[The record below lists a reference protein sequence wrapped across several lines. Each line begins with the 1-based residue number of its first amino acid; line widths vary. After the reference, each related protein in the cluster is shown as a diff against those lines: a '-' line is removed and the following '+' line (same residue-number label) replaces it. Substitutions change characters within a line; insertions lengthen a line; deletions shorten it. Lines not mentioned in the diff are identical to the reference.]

1 MLKLRK
7 KWAAGM
13 AAVSMAALMAWGC
26 STPVMAQSNENAEQ
40 SNDQVVVVEE
50 TAMETTADGN
60 EEGENSENAS
70 GDRDVSGALTPN
82 GNLTL
87 VDDLDEEA
95 SKEMQF
101 MTVTTRDGSYYYI
114 VIDRSGNSE
123 NVYFLNAVDTAD
135 LMNLMSED
143 EKAQFEE
150 NNQSE
155 PESVITPEVNIG
167 EEEENPPAEQEAET
181 GKENRINTALPTLGV
196 FAGIGVLIAG
206 AYYMLK
212 IRPKKNRADID
223 EDREFYDDDEY
234 ENEDEADEKAETKDE
249 ADEKIESETEEE
261 K

>member
-13 AAVSMAALMAWGC
+13 AAVSMAVLMAWGC
-26 STPVMAQSNENAEQ
+26 STPVLAQSNENAEQ
-40 SNDQVVVVEE
+40 NKDQVVVVE
-50 TAMETTADGN
+50 ETTADGN

-150 NNQSE
+150 NNQTE
-155 PESVITPEVNIG
+155 AESVITPEVNIG
-167 EEEENPPAEQEAET
+167 DEEENPPVEQKAET
-181 GKENRINTALPTLGV
+181 GKENRINMALPTLGI
-196 FAGIGVLIAG
+196 FAVIGALIAG

-212 IRPKKNRADID
+212 IRSKKNRADIGV
-223 EDREFYDDDEY
+223 DREFYDDEEY
-234 ENEDEADEKAETKDE
+234 ENEDEADEKAETEDE
-249 ADEKIESETEEE
+249 VNEKTETEEE

>member
-7 KWAAGM
+7 KWVAGM
-13 AAVSMAALMAWGC
+13 AAVSMAAFMAWGC
-26 STPVMAQSNENAEQ
+26 STPVLAQSNENAEQ
-40 SNDQVVVVEE
+40 NKDQVVVVE
-50 TAMETTADGN
+50 ETTADGN
-60 EEGENSENAS
+60 EEGENSENVS

-123 NVYFLNAVDTAD
+123 NVYFLNDADTAD
-135 LMNLMSED
+135 LMYLMSED
-143 EKAQFEE
+143 EKTQFEE

-167 EEEENPPAEQEAET
+167 EEKENLPAEQGAET

-212 IRPKKNRADID
+212 IRSKKNRADID
-223 EDREFYDDDEY
+223 VDREFYDDEGY
-234 ENEDEADEKAETKDE
+234 ENEDEADEKAETGDE
-249 ADEKIESETEEE
+249 VNEKTETEEE